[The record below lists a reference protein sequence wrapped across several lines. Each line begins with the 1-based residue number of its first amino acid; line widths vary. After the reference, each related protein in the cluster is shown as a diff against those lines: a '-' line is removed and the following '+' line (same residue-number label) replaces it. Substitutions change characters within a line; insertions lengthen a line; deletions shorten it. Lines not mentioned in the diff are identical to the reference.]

1 MCIMKLI
8 QKIDDGLATVEKCL
22 AVVLYTMLI
31 LMIGFNIL
39 SRNLFNYASQQA
51 LEMLPILVLWLALI
65 GSTLAIKQQRHIK
78 IELLLRFCSRRIR
91 FMAHIATDLFGMVV
105 MGILLWVSLDFTI
118 NEVDMFGPWGLVSII
133 FPLFFSISFFRYGAK
148 ISYNIKSYITIT

>member
-1 MCIMKLI
+1 MKLI

-22 AVVLYTMLI
+22 TVVLYAMLI

-39 SRNLFNYASQQA
+39 SRNLFNYASRQV
-51 LEMLPILVLWLALI
+51 LEMLPVLVLWLALI

-91 FMAHIATDLFGMVV
+91 FMAHIATGLFGMAV
-105 MGILLWVSLDFTI
+105 MGILLWVSLDFI
-118 NEVDMFGPWGLVSII
+118 KNEVDMFGPWGLVSII
-133 FPLFFSISFFRYGAK
+133 FPLFFSISFFRYSAK
-148 ISYNIKSYITIT
+148 ISYNIRDYINIT